1 MGPVLGLGRRGTG
14 PVQRGQRQR
23 HDAARLVIAAR
34 LSPGGP
40 AGEELGTLDRPSAR
54 PGAPG
59 TEMTVRR
66 IVAWLAGLI
75 GLAVVLLL
83 LAALLLPRVLD
94 SHTVRERFRAFV
106 LSKADADLAISKI
119 DLTWFPRPAVTL
131 RGISVSFG
139 TQVTGT
145 IQAITA
151 RPSVAGLLRRKFD
164 VSHVELSGFALSL
177 ALPGEKEKA
186 LDIDAIE
193 GQLRALLT
201 SLAAQAPR
209 LIVLVSDSSVELR
222 IGARPP
228 LIITNLNGH
237 LQAPPSALDIH
248 LRSGSNA
255 FDSLQFELSIAADT
269 LATTGRV
276 RFERLR
282 VPEALAAISPRPLP
296 YVGAGDVSLDVA
308 LTSLGFRKVQAK
320 IEASAPSLTLVRGQR
335 STLIDGVALKTA
347 VGEDQGIVRA
357 AIERLDVK
365 SPRVSLTG
373 EVMVDETTSRV
384 TSTLAAPEI
393 DLSRIRASAL
403 ELARDIPL
411 VEDVSRNFKG
421 GQARGVDFRGSGRSW
436 AELWQNTTIRARIR
450 AAKLST
456 PGFKLDLSDV
466 SGTLAVA
473 RRTLHATGVS
483 ARSGNIK
490 GTEGTLRVGLT
501 GPGAPFGL
509 DMKVEADAAALHAL
523 MLRAI
528 DDPGLHRTLS
538 HIHGIGGRLSGRIV
552 LGDRLDALT
561 PKVFVTKALLNL
573 TYDPIPYPV
582 SIEGGSFEYDAGQVA
597 LVDARGSVGRSSF
610 SELTGKLRYP
620 DSPWVAVDSGRLSID
635 VAEAKDF
642 VSGLEG
648 LPPAWQHLE
657 DARGRLDITALSL
670 EGPPSDPAA
679 WAWTGAGTSANI
691 TVQHSDLPGVLNIS
705 GGTFRTTPK
714 QLTVAKRTLEMP
726 NTSWTVHAPTE
737 NTGRTPLD
745 MDARDTASVGAKMLA
760 WLKREMDVPDRF
772 APRAPVQVT
781 DAHLRWKEGGDVA
794 LQGDLVI
801 AAGPRLTVDLVR
813 GHHALE
819 VKQATITDGGHT
831 ARLALEL
838 GKGQSLFSFSGILDQ
853 ATLDKMFEVPPLTGV
868 PLEAGLIEGNLEV
881 GTFVDPPLRFHARG
895 KLAGRDFR
903 VPVAGE
909 SVHIE
914 SFALEGDHSGVDV
927 RSADFL
933 WRDRRVTLQGRVE
946 GDPSA
951 LHVDLDVSADRIVG
965 DELPELLERGKE
977 LATSSRAGDRVLPS
991 VEGLVRLKA
1000 GVVTFDRFAARPLQ
1014 VAISLTPQRVSA
1026 RIERGEV

>member
-1 MGPVLGLGRRGTG
+1 
-14 PVQRGQRQR
+14 
-23 HDAARLVIAAR
+23 
-34 LSPGGP
+34 
-40 AGEELGTLDRPSAR
+40 
-54 PGAPG
+54 
-59 TEMTVRR
+59 MTVRR
-66 IVAWLAGLI
+66 IVAGLAGLI
-75 GLAVVLLL
+75 SVAVVLLL

-94 SHTVRERFRAFV
+94 SQTVRERIRAFV
-106 LSKADADLAISKI
+106 LNKADADLAISKI

-131 RGISVSFG
+131 RGVSMSVG
-139 TQVTGT
+139 TQVSGK

-164 VSHVELSGFALSL
+164 ISRVELSGLALSL
-177 ALPGEKEKA
+177 ALPAEKENV
-186 LDIDAIE
+186 LNIDAVE
-193 GQLRALLT
+193 GQLRDLLT
-201 SLAAQAPR
+201 SLARQAPR
-209 LIVLVSDSSVELR
+209 LIVAVSDSSLELR
-222 IGARPP
+222 IGARPS

-237 LQAPPSALDIH
+237 LRAPPSALDIH

-282 VPEALAAISPRPLP
+282 LPEALAAISPRPLP
-296 YVGAGDVSLDVA
+296 YVGAGDASLDVA
-308 LTSLGFRKVQAK
+308 LTSVGFQKVQAK
-320 IEASAPSLTLVRGQR
+320 IEASAPSVTLVRGQR
-335 STLIDGVALKTA
+335 STVISAVALKAA

-357 AIERLDVK
+357 TIDRLDLR
-365 SPRVSLTG
+365 SPRASLTG
-373 EVMVDETTSRV
+373 EVTVDETTSML
-384 TSTLAAPEI
+384 TSKLAAPEI
-393 DLSRIRASAL
+393 DLSRIRAAAL
-403 ELARDIPL
+403 EIAPDIPL

-421 GQARGVDFRGSGRSW
+421 GQARGVDVRGSGRSW
-436 AELWQNTTIRARIR
+436 AELWQNTTIGATIR
-450 AAKLST
+450 AATLSI

-473 RRTLHATGVS
+473 RKTLRATGVS

-490 GTEGTLRVGLT
+490 GMEGTLRVGLT

-523 MLRAI
+523 MLRAV

-538 HIHGIGGRLSGRIV
+538 HIHGLDGRLSGRIV

-561 PKVFVTKALLNL
+561 PKVFVTRALLNL

-597 LVDARGSVGRSSF
+597 FVGARGSVGRSSF
-610 SELTGKLRYP
+610 AELTGKLRYP
-620 DSPWVAVDSGRLSID
+620 DSPWVAFDSGRLSID
-635 VAEAKDF
+635 VAEAKDL
-642 VSGLEG
+642 VSRLEG

-679 WAWTGAGTSANI
+679 WAWTGAGVFANI

-705 GGTFRTTPK
+705 GGTFRATPK
-714 QLTVAKRTLEMP
+714 QLAVAKTTLEMLD
-726 NTSWTVHAPTE
+726 SSLTVDGSMEGP
-737 NTGRTPLD
+737 GRTPLD
-745 MDARDTASVGAKMLA
+745 VEVRGTGSVGAQMVA

-819 VKQATITDGGHT
+819 VKQATISDGGHT
-831 ARLALEL
+831 ARLALAL
-838 GKGQSLFSFSGILDQ
+838 GKGKALFSFSGILDQ
-853 ATLDKMFEVPPLTGV
+853 TTLDKMFEVPPLTGV
-868 PLEAGLIEGNLEV
+868 PLEAGLIEGDLEV
-881 GTFVDPPLRFHARG
+881 GTSVEPPLRFHARG

-903 VPVAGE
+903 VPAAGE
-909 SVHIE
+909 T
-914 SFALEGDHSGVDV
+914 G
-927 RSADFL
+927 
-933 WRDRRVTLQGRVE
+933 T
-946 GDPSA
+946 
-951 LHVDLDVSADRIVG
+951 
-965 DELPELLERGKE
+965 
-977 LATSSRAGDRVLPS
+977 
-991 VEGLVRLKA
+991 
-1000 GVVTFDRFAARPLQ
+1000 
-1014 VAISLTPQRVSA
+1014 
-1026 RIERGEV
+1026 